1 MLLLSLKIR
10 GKSGS
15 LNTRT
20 RRSHADTM
28 SHESLNAQM
37 LWKWKDN
44 ITCVLCKSCRVQ
56 SLHNVHG
63 GGGRR
68 SPSALSRQIPALL
81 ASKVGPSPGSPHIT
95 AGTQSYS
102 SRGRC
107 IILAF
112 VLIGAHAWVHMLAL
126 GFKIIQIFFRIPPQN
141 CRPTSFFLLLSY
153 CFIILLYYF
162 FFFFNNGERLKKLKT
177 GASTSTLTNSIMFG
191 FIPSIS

>member
-20 RRSHADTM
+20 RRSHADTV

-56 SLHNVHG
+56 SLHNVRG

-68 SPSALSRQIPALL
+68 SPSALSRQIPGLL

-95 AGTQSYS
+95 AGTQSHS

-141 CRPTSFFLLLSY
+141 CRPT
-153 CFIILLYYF
+153 F
-162 FFFFNNGERLKKLKT
+162 FFFFCLI
-177 GASTSTLTNSIMFG
+177 ASLFC
-191 FIPSIS
+191 FITFFFF